1 MLKPQNDAKS
11 FPELVEHSFLQR
23 LCSKRVL
30 GWILEGFGALWGV
43 TWPPFVR
50 YWAAPGLSSVLLG
63 RLLDTPWTLWT
74 GSWLLCGTSEPH
86 FGSRR
91 PSQAL
96 ILEGLGT
103 SPIEFW
109 RAFQSSFDVIFA
121 TPRVS
126 HIMLLKMLC
135 PRFDIYFGF
144 SSLPCGAAVRAKHME
159 LEPSWQFWPP
169 DLKALAFQE
178 PS

>member
-1 MLKPQNDAKS
+1 MDA
-11 FPELVEHSFLQR
+11 LDW
-23 LCSKRVL
+23 VL
-30 GWILEGFGALWGV
+30 AALWN
-43 TWPPFVR
+43 FR
-50 YWAAPGLSSVLLG
+50 AAFWLPG
-63 RLLDTPWTLWT
+63 
-74 GSWLLCGTSEPH
+74 
-86 FGSRR
+86 

-144 SSLPCGAAVRAKHME
+144 SSLPCSAAVRAKHME
-159 LEPSWQFWPP
+159 PKSPAS
-169 DLKALAFQE
+169 KA
-178 PS
+178 